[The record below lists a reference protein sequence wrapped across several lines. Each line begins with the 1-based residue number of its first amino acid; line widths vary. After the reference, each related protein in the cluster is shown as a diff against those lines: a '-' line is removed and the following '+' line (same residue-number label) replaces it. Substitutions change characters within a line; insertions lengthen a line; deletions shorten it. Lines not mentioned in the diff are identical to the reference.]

1 MSSFQI
7 ISIAGL
13 LYILAMPLYIVYV
26 LTKNKNLGYVS
37 TVTLS
42 AGALIHIFGF
52 IQRFKEMY
60 EINHSFMRSIPITNL
75 YESLVFFALC
85 IVIGY
90 LFIEWKYKNKSF
102 GVFVSALAGITIGL
116 TDVLGITKEVQPL
129 VPALKSN
136 WLLAHVTLSFIA
148 YAAFAI
154 SFITGVLHIIVT
166 ADSKKSFKYIFSTAI
181 LALMFF
187 VFLSL
192 IIDMATASNPKTVKI
207 FHSTLANPSIVI
219 SIISWLFLFALIFVF
234 WKWGN
239 VLSKLLQ
246 ALKIDENLL
255 EDITYKAIAFG
266 FPIFTIGGL
275 VFGAIWA
282 DQAWGRYWGWDPKET
297 WSLITWFV
305 YAFYLHAKFL
315 RGWTGAKLSF
325 IAVVGFIV
333 TIFTYLGVNLFLSGL
348 HSYGSM

>member
-1 MSSFQI
+1 MSYQI

-13 LYILAMPLYIVYV
+13 LYMLAMPGYIVYL
-26 LTKNKNLGYVS
+26 LTKNKKLGIVA
-37 TVTLS
+37 TGVLS
-42 AGALIHIFGF
+42 AGTLIHIYGF

-60 EINHSFMRSIPITNL
+60 SINHSIMRSIPITNL
-75 YESLVFFALC
+75 YESLIFFVLC
-85 IVIGY
+85 MVVGY

-102 GVFVSALAGITIGL
+102 GVFVSIIAGITIGL
-116 TDVLGITKEVQPL
+116 TDVLGVTKEVQPL

-136 WLLAHVTLSFIA
+136 WLLAHVALSFIS

-154 SFITGVLHIIVT
+154 SFITAILHVIMDT
-166 ADSKKSFKYIFSTAI
+166 ENKKSFKYIFSTSI
-181 LALMFF
+181 LGFM
-187 VFLSL
+187 VFLFISL
-192 IIDMATASNPKTVKI
+192 IFDSLSASNPKSVKI
-207 FHSTLANPSIVI
+207 FHTTLGSSSLIISTL
-219 SIISWLFLFALIFVF
+219 SWIALLVTVFLFWKFGDLIKKALH
-234 WKWGN
+234 
-239 VLSKLLQ
+239 S
-246 ALKIDENLL
+246 LKINSQFL
-255 EDITYKAIAFG
+255 EDLTYKGIAFG

-305 YAFYLHAKFL
+305 YAFYLHAKFI
-315 RGWTGAKLSF
+315 RGWKGTKISM
-325 IAVVGFIV
+325 IAVIGFLV

>member
-1 MSSFQI
+1 MSYQI

-13 LYILAMPLYIVYV
+13 LYILSMPVYIIYI
-26 LTKNKNLGYVS
+26 LTKNKKLGFVATGILCS
-37 TVTLS
+37 
-42 AGALIHIFGF
+42 GALIHIYGF

-60 EINHSFMRSIPITNL
+60 SINYSIMRSIPITNL
-75 YESLVFFALC
+75 YESLVFFVMC
-85 IVIGY
+85 IILGY

-102 GVFVSALAGITIGL
+102 GVFISILAGITIGI
-116 TDVLGITKEVQPL
+116 TDLLGITKEVQPL

-154 SFITGVLHIIVT
+154 SFITALLHVIMGS
-166 ADSKKSFKYIFSTAI
+166 ANKRSFKYIFSTFLLGLMVFMFISVI
-181 LALMFF
+181 LDILTGA
-187 VFLSL
+187 
-192 IIDMATASNPKTVKI
+192 NPKSVKI
-207 FHSTLANPSIVI
+207 FHSTLLNSSVILSIF
-219 SIISWLFLFALIFVF
+219 SWILLTALIFLF
-234 WKWGN
+234 WKFGDGII
-239 VLSKLLQ
+239 
-246 ALKIDENLL
+246 KILRNFKITSDFL
-255 EDITYKAIAFG
+255 EDITYKGIAFG

-305 YAFYLHAKFL
+305 YAFYLHAKFI
-315 RGWTGAKLSF
+315 RGWKGTKTSM
-325 IAVVGFIV
+325 IAVIGFLV

>member
-1 MSSFQI
+1 MSYQT

-13 LYILAMPLYIVYV
+13 FYIIAMPIYIVYL
-26 LTKNKNLGYVS
+26 LTKNKKVGFAATGMLS
-37 TVTLS
+37 T
-42 AGALIHIFGF
+42 GALIHIYGF

-60 EINHSFMRSIPITNL
+60 VINHSIMRSIPVTNL
-75 YESLVFFALC
+75 YESLVFFVLC
-85 IVIGY
+85 MVLGY
-90 LFIEWKYKNKSF
+90 LFIEWKYKNRSF
-102 GVFVSALAGITIGL
+102 GVFVSIVAGITIGL

-148 YAAFAI
+148 YAAFGI
-154 SFITGVLHIIVT
+154 SFITGLLHVIMET
-166 ADSKKSFKYIFSTAI
+166 KNKKSFKYIFSTSI
-181 LALMFF
+181 LGFMLFM
-187 VFLSL
+187 FLS
-192 IIDMATASNPKTVKI
+192 IIFDVVSASNPKSVKI
-207 FHSTLANPSIVI
+207 FHSTLGNSSIVI
-219 SIISWLFLFALIFVF
+219 SIFSWIALIAMIFIF
-234 WKWGN
+234 WKFSDF
-239 VLSKLLQ
+239 LIKILKS
-246 ALKIDENLL
+246 LKITPEFL
-255 EDITYKAIAFG
+255 EDVTYKGIAFG

-305 YAFYLHAKFL
+305 YAFYLHAKFI
-315 RGWTGAKLSF
+315 RGWKGTKISM
-325 IAVVGFIV
+325 IAVIGFIV